1 MMKTKRYIMASLILL
16 IMGLPIVSLAQG
28 IKKYPRM
35 QMLLMEAQLAEIKR
49 NIIIDDRDIPEFE
62 RIYRDYIAEITDLN
76 MGNKRPPLVDMSLE
90 GLSDREIE
98 EVFIRQNERAKRQL
112 IIREKYFYEFK
123 KVIPPREIVK
133 LYRIEREIAKKAQNE
148 IRKRFDR

>member
-1 MMKTKRYIMASLILL
+1 MKTSKYIKTLVVSMIIL
-16 IMGLPIVSLAQG
+16 LPIVGFSQG

-49 NIIIDDRDIPEFE
+49 NIIIEDRDIPEFE

-133 LYRIEREIAKKAQNE
+133 LYRIERDIAKKAQNE